1 MLLPGGGQQQYC
13 DMSASYS
20 YLQMER
26 IAGTMLPMQC
36 PACEVWTL
44 VAGWLGWAGLVTVS
58 VREMSALPVP
68 WYLPGPLYPG
78 HRLA

>member
-1 MLLPGGGQQQYC
+1 
-13 DMSASYS
+13 MSASYS